1 RATTRDIVAMI
12 RTASQIEASGKDVAS
27 LRPYIR
33 ISRAGALLVTM
44 DWERAA
50 NVFLAEA
57 SAHPARSYLGWAAV
71 HGFAARALN
80 ALGRHEEARQ
90 ICETALREMNSDD
103 RDYPLLFLV
112 VDLETAL
119 ADAALG
125 RVDEAFARVDSL
137 LARYRDTGHP
147 VVLGLL
153 HETRASIA
161 HLASR
166 PEEYERGLR
175 AA

>member
-1 RATTRDIVAMI
+1 
-12 RTASQIEASGKDVAS
+12 
-27 LRPYIR
+27 
-33 ISRAGALLVTM
+33 
-44 DWERAA
+44 
-50 NVFLAEA
+50 
-57 SAHPARSYLGWAAV
+57 
-71 HGFAARALN
+71 
-80 ALGRHEEARQ
+80 EEARQ
-90 ICETALREMNSDD
+90 ICETALREMTSDD

-137 LARYRDTGHP
+137 LARYRDTAHP

-175 AA
+175 AAEHYFRPTGASGLISRVEQLASLAGD